1 MSRSLFVLL
10 GCTFMLYPT
19 FFHFTCF
26 FRELPVYEQV
36 LFTSGSSA
44 LYTGVG
50 ILLSAISPVRYPRI
64 LYTPLA
70 MLSSSVMISLFICL
84 FFLNEECNRFKLFST
99 VLSVMYLLQFVAV
112 AFPYSRKRKERK
124 TMHITDS
131 LIKSAYSFTVCK
143 KAEKPISTQS
153 ATKKQ

>member
-1 MSRSLFVLL
+1 MNTNLNQLLKDLEIGPAYVKILICLL

-50 ILLSAISPVRYPRI
+50 ILLSAISPVKVSKDTLYPFGDAF
-64 LYTPLA
+64 LF
-70 MLSSSVMISLFICL
+70 SNDKSFHLFI
-84 FFLNEECNRFKLFST
+84 FS
-99 VLSVMYLLQFVAV
+99 
-112 AFPYSRKRKERK
+112 E
-124 TMHITDS
+124 
-131 LIKSAYSFTVCK
+131 
-143 KAEKPISTQS
+143 
-153 ATKKQ
+153 

>member
-1 MSRSLFVLL
+1 MNTNLNQLLKDLEIGPAYVKILICLL

-70 MLSSSVMISLFICL
+70 MLSSSVMISIFICL
-84 FFLNEECNRFKLFST
+84 FFLDEECNRFKLFST
-99 VLSVMYLLQFVAV
+99 VLSGNVSAAV
-112 AFPYSRKRKERK
+112 HCGWHFHTQGKERRERQC
-124 TMHITDS
+124 TLLTP
-131 LIKSAYSFTVCK
+131 L
-143 KAEKPISTQS
+143 
-153 ATKKQ
+153 

>member
-1 MSRSLFVLL
+1 MSTNYNQLLKDLEIGSVYVKILICLL

-26 FRELPVYEQV
+26 FRKLTVYEQV

-44 LYTGVG
+44 LYTGGG
-50 ILLSAISPVRYPRI
+50 ILLSVISPVRYPRI

-84 FFLNEECNRFKLFST
+84 FFLNEECSRFKLFST
-99 VLSVMYLLQFVAV
+99 VLSVMYLLQFIAGGI
-112 AFPYSRKRKERK
+112 SILKE
-124 TMHITDS
+124 
-131 LIKSAYSFTVCK
+131 K
-143 KAEKPISTQS
+143 KGEKDN
-153 ATKKQ
+153 AHY

>member
-1 MSRSLFVLL
+1 MNTNLNQLLKDLEIGPAYVKILICLL

-99 VLSVMYLLQFVAV
+99 GSVGNVSAAV
-112 AFPYSRKRKERK
+112 HCGWHFHTQGKERRERQC
-124 TMHITDS
+124 TLLTP
-131 LIKSAYSFTVCK
+131 L
-143 KAEKPISTQS
+143 
-153 ATKKQ
+153 